1 MKLYKPLLLCSLL
14 FALASCDTPEIALN
28 NLTMKNTCKN
38 EAAAKWLG
46 PVPKID
52 KMLVLPYAF
61 DPNTHNNMI
70 IPADQSI
77 DDGYGKT
84 DLKSVGKVF
93 KFSFN
98 TGNTF
103 LVNSAIIASPNIKFY
118 TLATH
123 MKWIGNNEYEQQAI
137 PGVYAVEVY
146 PIDSPQCK
154 DPRHWPFYENPPP
167 NVRLTKPIDN
177 VRCML
182 TRYVGGYD
190 ANKFEYIFIGQY
202 GDTSYHEHRKTRIL
216 QEIRNNHGKVY
227 ARSVRYTFDY
237 YADFMG
243 NTELCKTN
251 YDLYNL
257 LKDTKF

>member
-1 MKLYKPLLLCSLL
+1 
-14 FALASCDTPEIALN
+14 
-28 NLTMKNTCKN
+28 MKNTCKN

-52 KMLVLPYAF
+52 KMLIINYAI
-61 DPNTHNNMI
+61 DPKTHDNKI
-70 IPADQSI
+70 IPYDTPI
-77 DDGYGKT
+77 NENYDKT
-84 DLKSVGKVF
+84 DVKSVGKIF
-93 KFSFN
+93 KLYDSS
-98 TGNTF
+98 GNREG
-103 LVNSAIIASPNIKFY
+103 VEHAIIANPSIKFY
-118 TLATH
+118 TLMLRTVV
-123 MKWIGNNEYEQQAI
+123 WNDEYEKQAL

-190 ANKFEYIFIGQY
+190 PNKFEYIFIGEY
-202 GDTSYHEHRKTRIL
+202 IDTSYHEHRKTRII

-227 ARSVRYTFDY
+227 ARSEEYHFNY
-237 YADFMG
+237 YADYMG
-243 NTELCKTN
+243 NMQICN
-251 YDLYNL
+251 PNDNLYNL
-257 LKDTKF
+257 LKNTKF